1 MDTIETV
8 GQITNDIGS
17 IESILSLICGLVIG
31 LYRARQNR
39 VAGHQIVR
47 AIETAKTTDQIVNF
61 ADTGTAGLINTVIS
75 KRGKQI
81 VDEAQ
86 GKRRAKPF

>member
-1 MDTIETV
+1 MYTIA
-8 GQITNDIGS
+8 QIANDIGS
-17 IESILSLICGLVIG
+17 LESILSLICGLIIG

-47 AIETAKTTDQIVNF
+47 AIDTAKTTDNTVNF
-61 ADTGTAGLINTVIS
+61 GDTGTVGLINTVIS